1 MNFLLYENFYDMVFT
16 RHSAGKIWS
25 SICIQDVVL
34 HYQRIIPIQL
44 IWLVFCI
51 RFAWKVNLMKMII
64 YMFRTQRR
72 INPIQ
77 DGLFR
82 GCSRMM
88 GGLFGPPLL
97 KICHTYSTMMKLG
110 RVIPYRKKVK
120 KYMNH
125 VTHLLS
131 FADISIF
138 HRKSANSAVSRNTD
152 IDCFLIHNFHLF
164 QFFLSLYRLL

>member
-72 INPIQ
+72 INSIQ

-88 GGLFGPPLL
+88 GGPPQNLSHIFYNDETWQSYTLPKEDPKNIQITWHIPWVLL
-97 KICHTYSTMMKLG
+97 TSA
-110 RVIPYRKKVK
+110 
-120 KYMNH
+120 
-125 VTHLLS
+125 
-131 FADISIF
+131 FF
-138 HRKSANSAVSRNTD
+138 HQKSANFATTRNTG
-152 IDCFLIHNFHLF
+152 IDWILIHNL
-164 QFFLSLYRLL
+164 

>member
-51 RFAWKVNLMKMII
+51 RFSWKVNLMKMII

-110 RVIPYRKKVK
+110 RVIPYPRKTQKIYK
-120 KYMNH
+120 SRDTSLEFCWHQHFFTRNQQI
-125 VTHLLS
+125 LLHQE
-131 FADISIF
+131 I
-138 HRKSANSAVSRNTD
+138 RV
-152 IDCFLIHNFHLF
+152 
-164 QFFLSLYRLL
+164 